1 MYIVAKD
8 HTYLGEWKNSS
19 YTFLFSCLERASS
32 LEETEHKSELLQA
45 DL

>member
-1 MYIVAKD
+1 MHIVAID

-32 LEETEHKSELLQA
+32 LEETEHKSELLEA